1 MIYMVDFK
9 PRTVLAIQWTGDN
22 LEDIK
27 KFTGEGYD
35 CHSSDNLNILTR
47 DGREN
52 ITVLKNDFI
61 INYNGYILALQP
73 DDFYGLFTDHYK
85 DYEEMWFI
93 EETPTDVKRAEEN
106 NYEMNLPNT

>member
-1 MIYMVDFK
+1 MICMVDFK
-9 PRTVLAIQWTGDN
+9 PRTVLAIQWTGNN

-27 KFTGEGYD
+27 KFIGEECSCRYGD
-35 CHSSDNLNILTR
+35 RLTISTR
-47 DGREN
+47 DGRED

-61 INYNGYILALQP
+61 FNYNGYILALQP

-93 EETPTDVKRAEEN
+93 RETPTDVKRAEEN
-106 NYEMNLPNT
+106 NYGMNFPST

>member
-22 LEDIK
+22 LEDIE
-27 KFTGEGYD
+27 KFLGEEYNY
-35 CHSSDNLNILTR
+35 HSGDTLNVLTR

-61 INYNGYILALQP
+61 FNYNGYILALPP

-85 DYEEMWFI
+85 DYEEIWFI
-93 EETPTDVKRAEEN
+93 GETPIDVRRAEEN
-106 NYEMNLPNT
+106 NYKMNFPNT